1 MFAYHYIHDMDIK
14 MSFKKY
20 GLAVAMAMVMSA
32 GSAVA
37 ADSDTGTITFHG
49 MVSNNTCQISLDQK
63 IDQNGNDFDVTL
75 DTVYVKDFANALG
88 TTSTLGEKK
97 FSLSLTGCDTATV
110 KDASAQF
117 SSWAGS
123 SSTEG
128 GLLVPP
134 SNSQGSAQNV
144 NLVLSN
150 DGNSATDQIKVDQTN
165 NTQKATVDATGAA
178 NLYYRVAYTQ
188 GQNWDAAANPVTVG
202 TVQAQVAFTMIYE

>member
-1 MFAYHYIHDMDIK
+1 MI
-14 MSFKKY
+14 SKKY
-20 GLAVAMAMVMSA
+20 GLAIAMASVLAA

-37 ADSDTGTITFHG
+37 ADDTGTITFHG
-49 MVSNNTCQISLDQK
+49 MVSNNTCQVSLDQK

-75 DTVYVKDFANALG
+75 DTVFVRDFATALG

-97 FSLSLTGCDTATV
+97 FTLSLTGCDTATA
-110 KDASAQF
+110 KRASAQF

-134 SNSQGSAQNV
+134 SNAQGSAKNV

-150 DGNSATDQIKVDQTN
+150 DGNSATDQIKIDQTN
-165 NTQKATVDATGAA
+165 NTQKATIDATSGAG

-188 GQNWDAAANPVTVG
+188 GQGWNATSNPVSAG

>member
-1 MFAYHYIHDMDIK
+1 
-14 MSFKKY
+14 MSFKKL
-20 GLAVAMAMVMSA
+20 GLVAAMAMVMSA

-49 MVSNNTCQISLDQK
+49 MVSNNTCQVSLDQK

-75 DTVYVKDFANALG
+75 DTVFVKDFANTLG

-97 FSLSLTGCDTATV
+97 FSLSLTGCDAATV

-117 SSWAGS
+117 SSWAGTTS
-123 SSTEG
+123 NEG
-128 GLLVPP
+128 GMLVPP
-134 SNSQGSAQNV
+134 SNAQGMAKNV
-144 NLVLSN
+144 NLILSN

-165 NTQKATVDATGAA
+165 NTQKAAIDTNGSG

-188 GQNWDAAANPVTVG
+188 GQGWDAASNPVSAG

>member
-1 MFAYHYIHDMDIK
+1 MI
-14 MSFKKY
+14 SKKY
-20 GLAVAMAMVMSA
+20 GLAIAMASVLAA

-37 ADSDTGTITFHG
+37 ADDTGTITFHG
-49 MVSNNTCQISLDQK
+49 MVSNNTCQVSLDQK

-75 DTVYVKDFANALG
+75 DTVFVRDFSTALG

-97 FSLSLTGCDTATV
+97 FSLSLTGCDTETA
-110 KDASAQF
+110 KKASAQF

-134 SNSQGSAQNV
+134 SNAQGSAKNV

-150 DGNSATDQIKVDQTN
+150 DGNSATDQIKIDQTN
-165 NTQKATVDATGAA
+165 NTQKATIDATSGAG

-188 GQNWDAAANPVTVG
+188 GQGWNATSNPVSAG

>member
-1 MFAYHYIHDMDIK
+1 MISK
-14 MSFKKY
+14 NY
-20 GLAVAMAMVMSA
+20 GLAIAMASILAA

-37 ADSDTGTITFHG
+37 ADDTGTITFHG
-49 MVSNNTCQISLDQK
+49 MVSNNTCQVSLDQK

-75 DTVYVKDFANALG
+75 DTVFVRDFANALG
-88 TTSTLGEKK
+88 NTSTLGEKK
-97 FSLSLTGCDTATV
+97 FTLSLTGCDTATA
-110 KDASAQF
+110 KKASAQF

-134 SNSQGSAQNV
+134 SNAQGSAKNV

-150 DGNSATDQIKVDQTN
+150 DGNSATDQIKIDQTN
-165 NTQKATVDATGAA
+165 NTQQATIDPTSGAG

-188 GQNWDAAANPVTVG
+188 GQGWDAASNPVSAG
-202 TVQAQVAFTMIYE
+202 TVQAQVAFTMIY

>member
-1 MFAYHYIHDMDIK
+1 
-14 MSFKKY
+14 
-20 GLAVAMAMVMSA
+20 AMASVLAA

-37 ADSDTGTITFHG
+37 ADDTGTITFHG
-49 MVSNNTCQISLDQK
+49 MVSNNTCQVSLDQK

-75 DTVYVKDFANALG
+75 DTVFVRDFSTALG

-97 FSLSLTGCDTATV
+97 FSLSLTGCDTETA
-110 KDASAQF
+110 KKASAQF

-134 SNSQGSAQNV
+134 SNAQGSAKNV

-150 DGNSATDQIKVDQTN
+150 DGNSATDQIKIDQTN
-165 NTQKATVDATGAA
+165 NTQKATIDATSGAG

-188 GQNWDAAANPVTVG
+188 GQGWNATSNPVSAG

>member
-1 MFAYHYIHDMDIK
+1 MI
-14 MSFKKY
+14 SKKY
-20 GLAVAMAMVMSA
+20 GLSIALASVLAA

-49 MVSNNTCQISLDQK
+49 MVSNNTCQVSLDQK

-75 DTVYVKDFANALG
+75 DTVFVRDFSTALG

-97 FSLSLTGCDTATV
+97 FSLSLTGCDTETA
-110 KDASAQF
+110 KKASAQF

-123 SSTEG
+123 SSTG

-134 SNSQGSAQNV
+134 SNAQGSAKNV

-150 DGNSATDQIKVDQTN
+150 DGNSATDQIKIDQTN
-165 NTQKATVDATGAA
+165 NTQKATIDATSGAG

-188 GQNWDAAANPVTVG
+188 GQGWNATSNPVSAG